1 MVSFWILTTVLF
13 EQAERN
19 TMKRVSD
26 QVNHQV
32 LQDGGVLEDLGSC
45 FNNGDDDTQFVFDIV
60 PIPSRS
66 VIFIDKHG

>member
-1 MVSFWILTTVLF
+1 
-13 EQAERN
+13 
-19 TMKRVSD
+19 MKRVSD

-32 LQDGGVLEDLGSC
+32 LQDGGILEDLGSC

>member
-1 MVSFWILTTVLF
+1 
-13 EQAERN
+13 
-19 TMKRVSD
+19 MKRESG

-32 LQDGGVLEDLGSC
+32 LQDGGVLEDFGSR
-45 FNNGDDDTQFVFDIV
+45 FDNGDDDTQFVFDIV